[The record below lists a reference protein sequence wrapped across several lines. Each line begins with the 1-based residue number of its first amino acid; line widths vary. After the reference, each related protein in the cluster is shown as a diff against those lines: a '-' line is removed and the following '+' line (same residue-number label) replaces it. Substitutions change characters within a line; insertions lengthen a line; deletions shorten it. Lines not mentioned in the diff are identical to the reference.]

1 MSANSC
7 LLNDVSHTAGPRQAQ
22 KQQTR
27 RTLLD
32 AGLHLLEAQNLSSLG
47 VREVT
52 REAGMSPAGFYRH
65 FRDTADLGVTLVEES
80 LASLHEMVLAVLAG
94 PDDAEEL
101 IDRAMDVVARHVRE
115 HRAHVRFLARERHGG
130 VRPVREAIARELARF
145 ADEVAGALATQPA
158 SAGWSPEDLLMLA
171 ELYVEH
177 LVSTATAFLEVPD
190 DRPDLE
196 LRISLVAR
204 RQLRLISV
212 GRRHWRDS

>member
-1 MSANSC
+1 M
-7 LLNDVSHTAGPRQAQ
+7 SHTIGVRQAQ

-27 RTLLD
+27 RALLD
-32 AGLHLLEAQNLSSLG
+32 AGLHLLEGQNLSSLG

-65 FRDTADLGVTLVEES
+65 FRDLADLGVTLVEES
-80 LASLHEMVLAVLAG
+80 LASLHGMVLAVLAG

-101 IDRAMDVVARHVRE
+101 IDRAVDVVAEHVRA

-130 VRPVREAIARELARF
+130 VRPVREAIRAELTRF
-145 ADEVAGALATQPA
+145 ADEVAAALAAQPV
-158 SAGWSPEDLLMLA
+158 SAGWSPDDLLMLA

-177 LVSTATAFLEVPD
+177 LVSTATALLDVPA

-196 LRISLVAR
+196 QRIGQVAR

-212 GRRHWRDS
+212 GRRHWHDS

>member
-1 MSANSC
+1 M
-7 LLNDVSHTAGPRQAQ
+7 SHTLGPRQAQ

-27 RTLLD
+27 RALLD
-32 AGLHLLEAQNLSSLG
+32 AALHLLEGQNLSSLG

-65 FRDTADLGVTLVEES
+65 FRDMADLGVTLVEES
-80 LASLHEMVLAVLAG
+80 LASLHGMVLAVLAG

-101 IDRAMDVVARHVRE
+101 IDRAVDVVATHVRE
-115 HRAHVRFLARERHGG
+115 HRAHIRFLARERHGG
-130 VRPVREAIARELARF
+130 VRPVREAIGAELARF
-145 ADEVAGALATQPA
+145 ADEVAAALADQPA
-158 SAGWSPEDLLMLA
+158 SAGWSAEDLLMLA

-177 LVSTATAFLEVPD
+177 LVSTATAFLDVPED
-190 DRPDLE
+190 HPELD
-196 LRISLVAR
+196 LRISRVAR